1 MPDYRTCV
9 RGDKGAVLRSFSFS
23 ANDDD
28 HAVEKSGT
36 VDGPLVEVWQGER
49 LVKRLEQSVTIERFP
64 RKRF

>member
-23 ANDDD
+23 ATDDD
-28 HAVEKSGT
+28 HAIEKSGT
-36 VDGPLVEVWQGER
+36 VDGALVEVWQGER
-49 LVKRLEQSVTIERFP
+49 LVKRLEQSVSIQRFP